1 MSESSV
7 HISFVEKIYEEAKK
21 NIPFGMHVL
30 IDVDHP
36 NSSCSTPKLLN
47 GYKPDL
53 YYCYDNLLIIGEAKT
68 DFDVERPHSMNQYN
82 SYYDEA
88 YEFSGQSVLIFCVSW
103 KMFATL
109 KNIMRRIRRNKVSSK
124 IRIIVL
130 NDLGEATEI

>member
-1 MSESSV
+1 
-7 HISFVEKIYEEAKK
+7 
-21 NIPFGMHVL
+21 
-30 IDVDHP
+30 
-36 NSSCSTPKLLN
+36 
-47 GYKPDL
+47 
-53 YYCYDNLLIIGEAKT
+53 
-68 DFDVERPHSMNQYN
+68 MNQYN